1 VTAEQLNLI
10 LAGAAVAA
18 LIVLALAALLALLS
32 LRRMTRDVSSLTR
45 SLDQV
50 VAALNEELP
59 PALKDMRATSA
70 NLARLTEEAQPRI
83 ERVDV
88 LLDEADLTL
97 KSLRATVEEAE
108 SIVRGPAAAV
118 DRAKRMAG
126 SAGRTLASG
135 ADRIRRGVE
144 DRMGGS

>member
-1 VTAEQLNLI
+1 MTTEQLNLI

-18 LIVLALAALLALLS
+18 LIVLALAALLAVLS
-32 LRRMTRDVSSLTR
+32 LRRMSADVSSLTR

-59 PALKDMRATSA
+59 PTLRDMRATSA
-70 NLARLTEEAQPRI
+70 NLARLTDEVQPRI

-97 KSLRATVEEAE
+97 KSLRATAEEAE